1 MKLIAFIEMCRK
13 VEADCKEAC
22 HMMEIDDVWRRLG
35 WEESRW
41 SEFLVLWRAYQ
52 LVEEQ
57 HAR

>member
-1 MKLIAFIEMCRK
+1 
-13 VEADCKEAC
+13 
-22 HMMEIDDVWRRLG
+22 MMEIDDVWRRLG